1 VITLQS
7 LKIYQLTPPEKRH
20 IMETITSILKQE
32 KIIFAY
38 LHGSFLKENFRDID
52 LAIYH
57 ETDLDKKETLHR
69 EFEMERELEKAV
81 HFPVDVR
88 ILNHSP
94 LSFRYN
100 VFKEGTLLF
109 SKDELVRSDFISLTM
124 VMYHDFN
131 FYRKRYMK
139 EALGLEI

>member
-1 VITLQS
+1 MVIPLQS

-20 IMETITSILKQE
+20 LMETITSILKHE

-52 LAIYH
+52 LAIYL
-57 ETDLDKKETLHR
+57 EKNLDKKETLHL
-69 EFEMERELEKAV
+69 EFEIERELEKAV

-100 VFKEGTLLF
+100 VFKEGILLF
-109 SKDELVRSDFISLTM
+109 SKDELVRISIVNAT
-124 VMYHDFN
+124 
-131 FYRKRYMK
+131 
-139 EALGLEI
+139 

>member
-1 VITLQS
+1 
-7 LKIYQLTPPEKRH
+7 
-20 IMETITSILKQE
+20 MESITSILNQE

-52 LAIYH
+52 LAIYL
-57 ETDLDKKETLHR
+57 EKNLDKKEAIHL
-69 EFEMERELEKAV
+69 EFEIESELENAV

-88 ILNHSP
+88 ILNRSP

-109 SKDELVRSDFISLTM
+109 SKDELTRSDFISLTM

-139 EALGLEI
+139 EALGLEIWCRSGCQAIIRNL